1 MKQIKVTSREEG
13 YYDYSWLTTQ
23 SADNPFSIDQEV
35 EELRNQIKEIKRE
48 LKMHIQ
54 NCPFRSITG
63 KQK

>member
-1 MKQIKVTSREEG
+1 MKQIKVTSPDEE
-13 YYDYSWLTTQ
+13 YYDYSWLTMQ

-54 NCPFRSITG
+54 NCPFRSIQV
-63 KQK
+63 K